1 MTDPRSLYTT
11 LSQQALSL
19 VLAVAV
25 TASVLAGVVGLAA
38 SDQSALMA
46 AQAPS
51 AHHAVAMATAKP
63 AA

>member
-19 VLAVAV
+19 ALALLV
-25 TASVLAGVVGLAA
+25 TVGSLAGVVGLAA

-46 AQAPS
+46 AQAQP
-51 AHHAVAMATAKP
+51 AQHVVVAAAATPVA
-63 AA
+63 